1 MNPSRGPD
9 TRSGAE
15 SVSSHQ
21 ISWHRAQRA
30 SNVRRIRHSPRHDRS
45 CEASSDPQAA
55 DRGSPV
61 LSPIEPQHV
70 GGRPIRA
77 NASRALL
84 RRSGERR
91 PRRAE
96 DGARGL
102 VSRILYRAGPPR
114 GGPAGGSHFSGTGV
128 AAGLERPTREAEGA
142 DPRRGSLPY
151 LAFLRVGFTEPPP
164 SPEALVRSY
173 RTVSPLPP
181 GTLAR
186 PGVGGLLSAALSL
199 ASRPVAVSNHP
210 DPWSPDFPPRGR
222 PKTPRSDCPG
232 LSHRRHR
239 TARLR
244 GAGALKA
251 WEDQSHEGGVPS
263 HNPGAPGPRHR
274 VCSGS
279 LPHRSLEFD
288 EPRRRLLP
296 DQPRTA

>member
-1 MNPSRGPD
+1 MRNPSARTRFRGTERERLEVLGASGTRGTTTGRVARAWTPKEQIEVGRRCHRSDHNMWGGADPCERATGAAPTPGERGP
-9 TRSGAE
+9 S
-15 SVSSHQ
+15 
-21 ISWHRAQRA
+21 
-30 SNVRRIRHSPRHDRS
+30 
-45 CEASSDPQAA
+45 
-55 DRGSPV
+55 
-61 LSPIEPQHV
+61 
-70 GGRPIRA
+70 
-77 NASRALL
+77 
-84 RRSGERR
+84 
-91 PRRAE
+91 RAE

-102 VSRILYRAGPPR
+102 VSRILYRAGSPL

-244 GAGALKA
+244 GAGVLKA
-251 WEDQSHEGGVPS
+251 LEDQSHEGGAPS

-279 LPHRSLEFD
+279 LPHSSLEFD

>member
-1 MNPSRGPD
+1 MNPSRGPG

-15 SVSSHQ
+15 SVCLHQ
-21 ISWHRAQRA
+21 ISWHRARKA
-30 SNVRRIRHSPRHDRS
+30 GSVGRIRHSRHHDRS
-45 CEASSDPQAA
+45 CCTSLDPQGAA
-55 DRGSPV
+55 RGWPA
-61 LSPIEPQHV
+61 LSPIGPQHV
-70 GGRPIRA
+70 GGGPDPCGRA
-77 NASRALL
+77 TGAAPTP
-84 RRSGERR
+84 GKRR
-91 PRRAE
+91 PSRAE

-102 VSRILYRAGPPR
+102 VSRILYRAGSPL

-244 GAGALKA
+244 GAGVLKA
-251 WEDQSHEGGVPS
+251 LEDQSHEGGAPS